1 MERVNS
7 ERWPGK
13 KRSRGEFFNG
23 GPHSKGV
30 NHRGGPPSDLLIN
43 SFDRSKYSLHTLPFC
58 STSST
63 LAATSASPNSSL
75 FSDKRRVVVVWVGV
89 GVAVVVGVGVCS
101 VETASRRKEIECFD
115 LLDFPTS
122 GVKSRRITGDKLAGK
137 METPVTAMAML
148 VNSLLLH
155 GNGTERERE
164 RAVLA
169 KLAVLSA
176 ERSKKA
182 SQNLRELK

>member
-1 MERVNS
+1 MERVIG

-75 FSDKRRVVVVWVGV
+75 FSDKRRVVGV
-89 GVAVVVGVGVCS
+89 GVAVDVGVGVGVCS
-101 VETASRRKEIECFD
+101 VETASRRKEIEFFD
-115 LLDFPTS
+115 LLNFPTS

-137 METPVTAMAML
+137 METPVADMAML

-155 GNGTERERE
+155 GNSTQRERE
-164 RAVLA
+164 
-169 KLAVLSA
+169 SGT
-176 ERSKKA
+176 S
-182 SQNLRELK
+182 

>member
-1 MERVNS
+1 M
-7 ERWPGK
+7 
-13 KRSRGEFFNG
+13 
-23 GPHSKGV
+23 
-30 NHRGGPPSDLLIN
+30 
-43 SFDRSKYSLHTLPFC
+43 
-58 STSST
+58 
-63 LAATSASPNSSL
+63 
-75 FSDKRRVVVVWVGV
+75 
-89 GVAVVVGVGVCS
+89 
-101 VETASRRKEIECFD
+101 ETASRRKEIERFD
-115 LLDFPTS
+115 LLNFPTS

-164 RAVLA
+164 RERERAVLA